1 MAHPLNRPGYDPSRQ
16 RVCKGYGILQP
27 RVSPSLPGASRSVYA
42 RLYSGDSGIDPYT
55 RTVSDVYQ
63 DWFGEGSFIGKGIY
77 DVDAFE
83 QSLNGRFPENR
94 ILSHDLLEGCYA
106 RSGLLSDVEVFEDHP
121 ASYLTDLSRRHRWI
135 RGDWQ
140 IASWL
145 LPWVPVSDGRLQR
158 NPLSALSL
166 WKIADN
172 LRRSLVPV
180 ALLLLLLAGWLT
192 LPSPKLWTLVV
203 VVVVFAPAFL
213 GLMQQLFRKPPD
225 SLLRLHV
232 AVTLRSAVV
241 RCAQAVACTRLPAA
255 RGVRQCRRSAAYDV
269 AHARLP
275 PTTARLEPVRCA
287 VAGLRALAAGVVSG
301 DVGCP
306 GRCDGDHRRT
316 GGVEAGDSAVGGTG
330 TRAVVVGARH
340 HLVAEPTAGA
350 ARAASQAQPGSLSPH
365 AGAAH
370 VGVLRDLRR
379 TGGQLAA
386 SGQLPG
392 AARTERRA
400 SHIADQHGP
409 GVARQ
414 RDRLRLRLSDRRRT
428 ARAYVQRVSQHG
440 VARAAPGS
448 LLQLVRHADPAAAA
462 ANVRLDGRQRKS
474 GELRADSACRP
485 AGAAR

>member
-1 MAHPLNRPGYDPSRQ
+1 VQGLRRPAAGSE
-16 RVCKGYGILQP
+16 
-27 RVSPSLPGASRSVYA
+27 PGVVDA

-83 QSLNGRFPENR
+83 ESLNRRFPENR

-145 LPWVPVSDGRLQR
+145 LPWVPVSHGRLQR

-180 ALLLLLLAGWLT
+180 ALLLLLLAGWLA
-192 LPSPKLWTLVV
+192 LPSPKLWTMVI

-232 AVTLRSAVV
+232 AVTLRSSVV
-241 RCAQAVACTRLPAA
+241 RCAQALLALASLPHEAFVNADAVLRTTWRMLVSHRRRLAWSPFGAQTQGSAPSLLASFRATWVGPAVATATIVGLAVSRPAA
-255 RGVRQCRRSAAYDV
+255 LLWAAPVLALWLSAPGITWWVSRPLLLREPHLKPSQEVFLRTLARRTWAYFETFVGPEDNWLPPDNFQELPVPNVAHRTSPTNMGLALLANVTAYDFGY
-269 AHARLP
+269 L
-275 PTTARLEPVRCA
+275 T
-287 VAGLRALAAGVVSG
+287 
-301 DVGCP
+301 
-306 GRCDGDHRRT
+306 
-316 GGVEAGDSAVGGTG
+316 
-330 TRAVVVGARH
+330 
-340 HLVAEPTAGA
+340 
-350 ARAASQAQPGSLSPH
+350 
-365 AGAAH
+365 
-370 VGVLRDLRR
+370 
-379 TGGQLAA
+379 A
-386 SGQLPG
+386 SGLL
-392 AARTERRA
+392 ARTSNAFRSMVSLERHRGHFYNWYDTQTLQPLLPMYVSTVDGGNLA
-400 SHIADQHGP
+400 SYA
-409 GVARQ
+409 
-414 RDRLRLRLSDRRRT
+414 T
-428 ARAYVQRVSQHG
+428 CVS
-440 VARAAPGS
+440 
-448 LLQLVRHADPAAAA
+448 
-462 ANVRLDGRQRKS
+462 
-474 GELRADSACRP
+474 P